1 VLKASIQSD
10 IPISIRSLVGHDRQQ
25 LASLIHFET
34 HVHRHL
40 DWRSPLEWFGF
51 SPCLVAEQDGK
62 LVATLVSPADPPEIA
77 WIRLFAVSS
86 EIDAKD
92 AWNLLWPAART
103 QLSQTPEVVV
113 AAIPLQKWFNTL
125 LATSG
130 FQHATDVYMLLWERG
145 IPIPECGEMPWL
157 LRSMNQDDL
166 TEVENLDKAA
176 FGPLWRNSLDS
187 LKLAYQQSAVA
198 TVVEE
203 NDKLVGYQI
212 STASPM
218 GGHLARLAVYPERQ
232 GRGIGYNLVV
242 DTLSQFNRRGAQRVT
257 VNTQQDN
264 LASLHLYTKA
274 GFRKTRE
281 QYPVYLYQM
290 E

>member
-1 VLKASIQSD
+1 VLKSSIRSD
-10 IPISIRSLVGHDRQQ
+10 IPISIRPLVEQDRQQ

-77 WIRLFAVSS
+77 WIRLFAVSF
-86 EIDAKD
+86 EIDVKN
-92 AWNLLWPAART
+92 AWNVLWTAARA
-103 QLSQTPEVVV
+103 QLSQTPEVVI
-113 AAIPLQKWFNTL
+113 AAIPLQKWFNAL
-125 LATSG
+125 LEASG
-130 FQHATDVYMLLWERG
+130 FQHTTDVNMLVWERG
-145 IPIPECGEMPWL
+145 IHIPDGEGFPL
-157 LRSMNQDDL
+157 FLRSMNQDDL
-166 TEVENLDKAA
+166 PEVEKLDKAA
-176 FGPLWRNSLDS
+176 FGSLWRNSLDS
-187 LKLAYQQSAVA
+187 LKLAYKQSAVA
-198 TVVEE
+198 TVVEV
-203 NDKLVGYQI
+203 NDKVVGYQI

-218 GGHLARLAVYPERQ
+218 GGHLARLAVYPEQQ
-232 GRGIGYNLVV
+232 GKGIGYGLVV

-264 LASLHLYTKA
+264 LASISLYTKA

-281 QYPVYLYQM
+281 QYPVYLHQI